1 MLSHDVVQLLFGIHR
16 LVFYAGYILLAGTLS
31 FWVLVWPDGHRD
43 ERLRGLAGMGAVLVL
58 ACTVLSPI
66 LLVGLDGRP
75 LAAAVDPLTVVAGVL
90 RIAGLVGAGVL
101 LHSVRNLPVRG
112 PRRALAA
119 AVVLTVGIS
128 MVLQSD
134 AVGGPWQALKLVATA
149 GHVLA
154 ASAWLGGLLALA
166 AVLIPRE
173 FLAELDLLIP
183 RFSIVATIS
192 ICVLAVTGII
202 HAVAVTHGIGPL
214 LGSRYG
220 LVLAMKTAV
229 FGLMLVLG
237 NHGRRYA
244 ARVAVRAR
252 HQSESQLKVS
262 VNVHQLAVVMGAELS
277 VAFVVLGLTSLL
289 VMLAPHP

>member
-1 MLSHDVVQLLFGIHR
+1 MLSHDVVQLLFGMHR
-16 LVFYAGYILLAGTLS
+16 LVFYTGYVLLAGTLS
-31 FWVLVWPDGHRD
+31 FWILVWPDGNRN
-43 ERLRGLAGMGAVLVL
+43 ERLRGLAGIGAILVL
-58 ACTVLSPI
+58 ICTVLAPI
-66 LLVGLDGRP
+66 LLVGLDDRP
-75 LAAAVDPLTVVAGVL
+75 LAAALDPLTVVAGVL
-90 RIAGLVGAGVL
+90 RIAGLGGAWVL
-101 LHSVRNLPVRG
+101 LRAVRDLPVRG
-112 PRRALAA
+112 SRRALAVG
-119 AVVLTVGIS
+119 VVLSVGIS
-128 MVLQSD
+128 MVVQSD
-134 AVGGPWQALKLVATA
+134 AVGGSWQTLKLVATA

-173 FLAELDLLIP
+173 FLVELDLLIP
-183 RFSIVATIS
+183 RFSVVATIS
-192 ICVLAVTGII
+192 IGTLAVTGVI
-202 HAVAVTHGIGPL
+202 HAVAVAHGIEPL
-214 LGSRYG
+214 LTSRYG
-220 LVLAMKTAV
+220 LVLAIKMAV

-252 HQSESQLKVS
+252 RQSESQLKVS